1 MYIYFSLQTIQKKK
15 FFQKKF
21 FSLSVVFSS
30 EETSFN
36 HLLQSCLS
44 HHITHY
50 KLQFNYNPH
59 HKAIHPHH
67 VSEWAPIQSA
77 FKFRLKKILSLA
89 GIFTLDLWGTKPMC
103 YQLSYPGLGSSKK
116 SYNSAFRHFI
126 DIHPSQEVKEEK
138 ENDFFSKMGQKM
150 FNKTGMSSKFTFK

>member
-1 MYIYFSLQTIQKKK
+1 MYTYL
-15 FFQKKF
+15 
-21 FSLSVVFSS
+21 
-30 EETSFN
+30 
-36 HLLQSCLS
+36 
-44 HHITHY
+44 
-50 KLQFNYNPH
+50 
-59 HKAIHPHH
+59 
-67 VSEWAPIQSA
+67 VSIPIQI
-77 FKFRLKKILSLA
+77 KKILSLA

-150 FNKTGMSSKFTFK
+150 IKQDWIVFKIYYQIIFTKIIIVPIQSWLEH